1 MKRRKLAIAVAC
13 YVSTAVGQPL
23 IADMINA
30 RLRVENSLVL
40 MPHLCMTI
48 AMALVAIVRQ
58 RRSEPRKAPTAH
70 TTHAVVVS
78 AMLDILAGRC
88 LYAGLARVGGGLF
101 TVIYSSCT
109 AWTALF
115 SHFAGNRLHLYQWV
129 GVGVVTLGLVCS
141 GLANLGQPAEL
152 DGVRLAWG
160 FGLCVLGSM
169 LHSILICYM
178 NARLQDSRVS
188 LCAMEFCAVMGAM
201 ETAVLVL
208 TGAASF
214 AVASPGVSF
223 HRADANA
230 LASLL
235 LALIGCNWVHAIA
248 FFLTLTDAGPVF
260 SALLKAIQ
268 MVCVF
273 ALSALFFCSL
283 EQPTQ
288 CATIGKC
295 FTVMLLAAGLGL
307 YALGSAAQRT
317 SNRKAE
323 RAAGV

>member
-1 MKRRKLAIAVAC
+1 MVGRKLAVAVAC

-40 MPHLCMTI
+40 VPHLCMTI

-58 RRSEPRKAPTAH
+58 RRSEPRKARTAH

-115 SHFAGNRLHLYQWV
+115 SHFAGNRLHHLQWV

-141 GLANLGQPAEL
+141 GLANLDRPAET
-152 DGVRLAWG
+152 DGVSLAWG

-188 LCAMEFCAVMGAM
+188 LCAMEFCAVMGAL
-201 ETAVLVL
+201 ETVFLVL

-214 AVASPGVSF
+214 AVESPGISF
-223 HRADANA
+223 HRADAYA

-273 ALSALFFCSL
+273 ALSALFFCSV

-295 FTVMLLAAGLGL
+295 FTVMLLAAGLGV
-307 YALGSAAQRT
+307 YALGSVAEH
-317 SNRKAE
+317 NRKAE
-323 RAAGV
+323 RSVGV